1 LKVARF
7 LLAAVQ
13 YLSSQRPG
21 VFRGYTMLYNDSL
34 ITDCPI
40 RQKIRDFYRID
51 ENQAVDHIL
60 PLAEVGVA
68 ARSRAWE
75 RARQMVVNIRNDQ
88 QGQGGIDAL
97 LNEFSLSSEEGV
109 VLMCLAEALLRV
121 PDTET
126 QEHLIR
132 DKLANGDWN
141 SHIGNSDSLFV
152 NASSWG
158 LLVTGKMVSYSD
170 KTKEAQ
176 FGVLKRTVGRL
187 GEPVI
192 RKSVQ
197 FAMKIMGKQ
206 FVMGRTI
213 DEAIKR
219 AITKEEK
226 GYAYSYDMLGE
237 GARTMADAERYFDSY
252 LQAIH
257 AIGKAANNR
266 GPIKSPGISV
276 KLSAIHPRYEF
287 SHRDR
292 VMNEIVPK
300 LKQLAMAAK
309 SYDIGFTVDA
319 EEADRLD
326 ISLDIIQA
334 VFLDDDL
341 GDWNG
346 FGLAVQ
352 AYQKRA
358 IFVIDWLKQLTEKA
372 GRKLMVRLVKG
383 AYWDTEIKT
392 TQQDGLEHFP
402 VFTRKAATDVSY
414 KACAIK
420 LMQARDTIYPQFATH
435 NAYTAA
441 TILEM
446 AKEYPLN
453 DATQNQTASFEFQR
467 LHGMGESLFDQVVS
481 EDKVQCR
488 VYAPVG
494 QHEDLLAYLV
504 RRLLENG
511 ANSSF
516 VNAIV
521 DESQPVESLLQDP
534 VEKMQALKQKAN
546 PQIQMPIDIFGA
558 ERNNSKGID
567 LTDINKIEPM
577 KQNLDSW
584 FEQNL
589 IKIADVPANAKQ
601 VINPADHNEVVG
613 FIEPQDE
620 PQMVAMID
628 RAQAAF
634 AEWSVK
640 PCTERAELLR
650 RIADILERHTD
661 ELIAL
666 CIKEA
671 GKIAQD
677 GVDEVR
683 EAVDFCR
690 YYAAR
695 AEILAEDERFE
706 ARGVILCISPWNFPL
721 AIFLGQVAAAIVTG
735 NTVIA
740 KPAEQTSLIAL
751 RTIELMQSV
760 GLPVDVVQAVI
771 ARGSL
776 VGRVVIPD
784 QRIQAVMFTGSNETS
799 NQIAQTL
806 ADRGGEQIP
815 LIAETG
821 GQNCMIVDSTALPE
835 QVVDDVI
842 SSGFQSAGQR
852 CSALRVLFVQDE
864 IADKVITMLKG
875 AMAELS
881 IGDPSLLS
889 TDVGPV
895 IDQKALDAL
904 NAHSEYLSDKATLHY
919 QCEINNLGFS
929 RANHDKHFFFAPR
942 LYEIADL
949 SILKQEVFGPC
960 VHVIRFDGEKLDAV
974 MQQINDTGFGLTMG
988 IHTRIEGR
996 AEYLAKISRA
1006 GNIYVNRNMIGAVV
1020 GVQPFGGRGLS
1031 GTGPKA
1037 GGPHYLPRLVKE
1049 KLFAE
1054 NQVERPQVTEPLHV
1068 DPDNNQIDPMNELK
1082 IDEMMANAKQAETFW
1097 RDSPISHRFSIL
1109 RQLLAKM
1116 ATIESMNELADDLS
1130 LTLKESRQQLLS
1142 VEARLTKPT
1151 ILPGPTGESNILYQE
1166 PRGCVVC
1173 YADKDTSF
1181 HFWVLSMISALA
1193 SANTAI
1199 TIVSKDFHPEALK
1212 FREMFIS
1219 LGVEQGV
1226 LQVAPIDCLPS
1237 VLAHQD
1243 LAAAVISSNSE
1254 NKVYVCK
1261 QLAARSGAIVPVIS
1275 TEFNDTLVSRL
1286 LSEKTVS
1293 IDTTA
1298 SGGNTSLMTLTDD
1311 D

>member
-1 LKVARF
+1 
-7 LLAAVQ
+7 
-13 YLSSQRPG
+13 
-21 VFRGYTMLYNDSL
+21 MLFNESL
-34 ITDCPI
+34 VTECPI

-51 ENQAVDHIL
+51 ENQIIDHIL
-60 PLAEVGVA
+60 PLAEVGVS

-75 RARQMVVNIRNDQ
+75 RARKMVVNIRDDQ
-88 QGQGGIDAL
+88 EGQGGIDAL

-121 PDTET
+121 PDSET
-126 QEHLIR
+126 QDSLIR
-132 DKLANGDWN
+132 DKLAKGDWS
-141 SHIGNSDSLFV
+141 SHLGNSDSLFV

-158 LLVTGKMVSYSD
+158 LLVTGKMVNYSD
-170 KTKEAQ
+170 KTQESQ

-213 DEAIKR
+213 GEAIER
-219 AITKEEK
+219 AVEKEEK

-237 GARTMADAERYFDSY
+237 GARTMLDANRYFDSY
-252 LQAIH
+252 MSAIH
-257 AIGKAANNR
+257 SIGKAANGR

-287 SHRDR
+287 THRHR
-292 VMNEIVPK
+292 VMDELVPK
-300 LKQLAMAAK
+300 LKELALAAK
-309 SYDIGFTVDA
+309 KYDIGFTVDA

-326 ISLDIIQA
+326 ISLDIIES
-334 VFLDDDL
+334 VFLDDEL

-358 IFVIDWLKQLTEKA
+358 IFVIDWLGELTQRTH
-372 GRKLMVRLVKG
+372 RKLMVRLVKG

-392 TQQDGLEHFP
+392 TQQDGLEDFP

-420 LMQARDTIYPQFATH
+420 LMEMRDRVFPQFATH

-441 TILEM
+441 TILEV
-446 AKEYPLN
+446 ANGEHQGY
-453 DATQNQTASFEFQR
+453 EFQR
-467 LHGMGESLFDQVVS
+467 LHGMGESLYDQIVRQ
-481 EDKVQCR
+481 DQVQCR

-521 DESQPVESLLQDP
+521 DESKPVESLLPDP
-534 VEKMQALKQKAN
+534 VEKIQSLKDRVN
-546 PQIQMPIDIFGA
+546 PQINMPIDLYGA
-558 ERNNSKGID
+558 ERDNSKGVD
-567 LTDINKIEPM
+567 LTDINHLTPM
-577 KQNLDSW
+577 KENLDNWVKNHMLSL
-584 FEQNL
+584 ENVP
-589 IKIADVPANAKQ
+589 KGSKAVCNPANR
-601 VINPADHNEVVG
+601 NEVIG
-613 FIEPQDE
+613 YITHQDE
-620 PQMVAMID
+620 EQMRWMID
-628 RAQAAF
+628 N
-634 AEWSVK
+634 AESALADWSAKPVK
-640 PCTERAELLR
+640 ERANVLR
-650 RIADILERHTD
+650 RTADILERHRD

-671 GKIAQD
+671 GKVAQD

-695 AEILAEDERFE
+695 AEELAQDERFE

-721 AIFLGQVAAAIVTG
+721 AIFLGQVAAAMVTG

-740 KPAEQTSLIAL
+740 KPAEQTTLIAL
-751 RTIELMQSV
+751 RTIELMQAV
-760 GLPVDVVQAVI
+760 GLPENVVQAVV
-771 ARGSL
+771 ARGSK
-776 VGRVVIPD
+776 VGQIIIPD
-784 QRIQAVMFTGSNETS
+784 ERVKAVMFTGSTDTGT
-799 NQIAQTL
+799 QIAQTL
-806 ADRGGEQIP
+806 AERGGNQVP

-852 CSALRVLFVQDE
+852 CSALRVLFLQEE
-864 IADKVITMLKG
+864 IADKVVNMLKG
-875 AMAELS
+875 ALKELHV
-881 IGDPSLLS
+881 GDPSMLS

-904 NAHSEYLSDKATLHY
+904 NEHVEYLKGKATLHY
-919 QCEINNLGFS
+919 QCEIPFM
-929 RANHDKHFFFAPR
+929 DDTEHFFFAPR
-942 LYEIADL
+942 LYEIKDL
-949 SILKQEVFGPC
+949 SVLKQEVFGPC
-960 VHVIRFDGEKLDAV
+960 VHIIRFKGTELDNV
-974 MQQINDTGFGLTMG
+974 IEQVNGTGFGLTMG
-988 IHTRIEGR
+988 IHSRIEAR
-996 AEYLAKISRA
+996 ADYLAKASKA

-1020 GVQPFGGRGLS
+1020 GAQPFGGRGLS

-1037 GGPHYLPRLVKE
+1037 GGPSYLTRLVKE
-1049 KLFAE
+1049 KASPE
-1054 NQVERPQVTEPLHV
+1054 NVQTTQEK
-1068 DPDNNQIDPMNELK
+1068 PDNVDFQISSAEQDNVNLLMKLSQRDEVKWRVTDLNQRVSLV
-1082 IDEMMANAKQAETFW
+1082 
-1097 RDSPISHRFSIL
+1097 
-1109 RQLLAKM
+1109 RQLIAKI
-1116 ATIESMNELADDLS
+1116 ANVESVNEFADDLAK
-1130 LTLKESRQQLLS
+1130 TLSDARMQLNNI
-1142 VEARLTKPT
+1142 EKRLAKPKT
-1151 ILPGPTGESNILYQE
+1151 MPGPTGESNKLYLE

-1181 HFWVLSMISALA
+1181 NFWAISIITALA
-1193 SANTAI
+1193 TGNTVI
-1199 TIVSKDFHPEALK
+1199 TVVSDLFHNEALEFRNK
-1212 FREMFIS
+1212 F
-1219 LGVEQGV
+1219 LATGVAEGI
-1226 LQVAPIDCLPS
+1226 LQVAKLNQLKAI
-1237 VLAHQD
+1237 LAHPH
-1243 LAAAVISSNSE
+1243 LAGAVIGSGCERKDFVNTE
-1254 NKVYVCK
+1254 
-1261 QLAARSGAIVPVIS
+1261 LAARSGAILPVIS
-1275 TEFNDTLVSRL
+1275 SEYYDTLISRL
-1286 LSEKTVS
+1286 LTEKTVS

-1298 SGGNTSLMTLTDD
+1298 SGGNTSLMTLTEED
-1311 D
+1311 